1 MTPLFSLSAIR
12 RKFFLCRQA
21 WKNRILVQFF
31 SLMACSKAS
40 IPTDIKQVKAAF
52 KNKPAPSELKHR
64 PQFASMVEALQG
76 INEPHAVVV
85 SKPIVGPQVVP
96 AVTQSSILIENFL
109 RPVPQYRDIPC
120 RKQQVTIALTPSNH
134 KQLPVSCALEHNVRS
149 QKHCLGPRILK
160 LVEES
165 VTRHEAGL
173 LKMKNQQAV

>member
-120 RKQQVTIALTPSNH
+120 RKQQVTNSTYNGFNTFKP
-134 KQLPVSCALEHNVRS
+134 
-149 QKHCLGPRILK
+149 
-160 LVEES
+160 
-165 VTRHEAGL
+165 
-173 LKMKNQQAV
+173 QAVASELCPGAQRQESEALFGAQDPQAG